1 MLMIPWGEV
10 LYGLPILLWEL
21 TFGPTIAP
29 GSTPAFSPD
38 YYNTHAQSAG
48 FMSGDMVSSNDNS
61 STGTPVDSNA
71 APFSPTATVV
81 VGLLTSLMALLTIV
95 GNGFTLVVFAL
106 SRSLR
111 KFGHFFVINLAIADL
126 AIGVLAMPPGIHYLL
141 TGTWQGGHAFCKFW
155 LIWDYV
161 TTAASSLCICVIS
174 IDRYLLVVHPLL
186 YRRIQSKSLQVIM
199 LAIPWGVVLLLYV
212 PSILCGSCRSGPRF
226 GQEPVTHRFL
236 ITFHF
241 FFLHSSWSS
250 LSLIPSTIT
259 SVLIF
264 WSLRRHLRKVSDLFI
279 SSRNFRYSGEM
290 RDQGLSEKRAR
301 RVKILTIQSPRQ
313 LSARGSK
320 ISSGSQ
326 EDITTNDVVDL
337 TSEVKGHTQSFVD
350 DTGDAEDAT
359 TKLNSSRAQP
369 GSMASSADRRSVKSS
384 GLPMLLPRCRARK
397 DIRVALSLFVLV
409 LVFTICWIPY
419 EIIALVMVGCH
430 DCVNKDLYAF
440 SSWLLWF
447 NSTINPV
454 LYLILHTRFREAAAI
469 VIAGCWECE
478 SCHS

>member
-1 MLMIPWGEV
+1 MPYEILALVSAHCDDCVDEDLFEFSFWLLWINSTLNPV
-10 LYGLPILLWEL
+10 LYPILHRRFREAAASVIAGCRKLDNMCNQMQAPPPCIFTRL
-21 TFGPTIAP
+21 FGSMAGDMVSSSDNSSTETPAVMLLSRP
-29 GSTPAFSPD
+29 PPPSSCGSTPAFSPD

-174 IDRYLLVVHPLL
+174 ID
-186 YRRIQSKSLQVIM
+186 
-199 LAIPWGVVLLLYV
+199 
-212 PSILCGSCRSGPRF
+212 
-226 GQEPVTHRFL
+226 
-236 ITFHF
+236 
-241 FFLHSSWSS
+241 
-250 LSLIPSTIT
+250 
-259 SVLIF
+259 
-264 WSLRRHLRKVSDLFI
+264 
-279 SSRNFRYSGEM
+279 RYSGEM